1 MILDNE
7 KIAQH
12 CLLRFTIQE
21 TEMKTGYDFKTPIT
35 NAIAGFAV
43 AAAFFSSVAMA
54 QVTPFSV
61 NANADEFTGWTQV
74 FEGDGTVRG
83 DFIGASGTGMDVN
96 NRSWGLFANASS
108 GDPSGVS
115 RIYAFDGVLA
125 ENQYVEISVSLG
137 FINDFSVVG
146 FSLRNSAGTN
156 RFEAYYQGPR
166 PTGEPPVNDVAD
178 LWKINDAGG
187 QRDIE
192 GPSTTFAET
201 SWANNN
207 FVTFRFTQL
216 ANDTY
221 SLSVNGSDITNSDL
235 NLSASDID
243 RIRIFNWNAGEGT
256 NHNQYFNNLVVIPE
270 PGTLAL
276 TLVAL
281 SSLVF
286 LRKRKK

>member
-1 MILDNE
+1 
-7 KIAQH
+7 
-12 CLLRFTIQE
+12 
-21 TEMKTGYDFKTPIT
+21 MKTGSYFKTPIT

-61 NANADEFTGWTQV
+61 NADDDGFTGWNQA
-74 FEGDGTVRG
+74 FEGGTNRV
-83 DFIGASGTGMDVN
+83 DFIGPSGTAMDN
-96 NRSWGLFANASS
+96 DDNSWGLWAHNNS
-108 GDPSGVS
+108 GIS
-115 RIYAFDGVLA
+115 RIYAFGDALA
-125 ENQYVEISVSLG
+125 ENQYLEISVSLG
-137 FINDFSVVG
+137 DVQNFGVVG

-166 PTGEPPVNDVAD
+166 PEPDEPFFNPVQD

-201 SWANNN
+201 SWANDN

-221 SLSVNGSDITNSDL
+221 SFSVNGTDITNTGLTLD
-235 NLSASDID
+235 ASDID

-256 NHNQYFNNLVVIPE
+256 NHNQYFNNLAVIPE

-286 LRKRKK
+286 LCKRQK